1 MTVLR
6 RAAAITIQLF
16 IIFIPYQHN
25 VISMKKL
32 AAIIFLA
39 FTLIPGSTPM
49 VYAQH
54 KAYSRAVVDTL
65 CSRYFYG
72 RGYLNNGMDK
82 AAQYIAGKFSQ
93 SGLTPLSGQSYFQSF
108 SYPVNTFPG
117 VVKVNIDGREL
128 IPGRDFLVAPE
139 SRGNTGS
146 FMLEPKDS
154 NIYLAAGKVPVAVE
168 LVKKLTWSPAPKVAD
183 YTLIQLLD
191 TTGNITP
198 RKVRL
203 HIEQAFIP
211 QFNAVNVCAQ
221 VRGTRYPDSFLVVT
235 AHYDHL
241 GGLGKQVY
249 FPGANDNASGVALLL
264 NLAQYYARNPQ
275 PYTMVFIAFAGE
287 EIGLKGSRYFTD
299 HPLMPLSRIKFL
311 VNTDLA
317 GTGVDGI
324 TVVNATEFPKAFADL
339 QQINTQNKLFPAV
352 YSRGKA
358 ANSDHYFF
366 TEKGVPAFFIY
377 TQGGITAYHDIYD
390 QAATLPLDHQEQL
403 FQLIVQFFKG
413 I

>member
-1 MTVLR
+1 MLY
-6 RAAAITIQLF
+6 QL
-16 IIFIPYQHN
+16 N

-39 FTLIPGSTPM
+39 FTLMSGSAPM
-49 VYAQH
+49 VQAQD

-65 CSRYFYG
+65 CSPYFYG
-72 RGYLNNGMDK
+72 RGYLKNGMDK
-82 AAQYIAGKFSQ
+82 AAKYIAGKFASG
-93 SGLTPLSGQSYFQSF
+93 GLTPLSGQSYFQAF
-108 SYPVNTFPG
+108 SYPANTFPG
-117 VVKVNIDGREL
+117 VVKVSIDGREL
-128 IPGRDFLVAPE
+128 VPGRDFLVAPE
-139 SRGNTGS
+139 SRANKGS
-146 FMLEPKDS
+146 FTLEPRDS
-154 NIYLAAGKVPVAVE
+154 NTYVAAGKVPVVIE
-168 LVKKLTWSPAPKVAD
+168 LVKKLTWSPAPEVAD

-191 TTGNITP
+191 TTGRIAP
-198 RKVRL
+198 KKVRL
-203 HIEQAFIP
+203 HIEQEFIP
-211 QFNAVNVCAQ
+211 QFNTANVCAQ
-221 VRGTRYPDSFLVVT
+221 VKGTRYPDSFLVVT

-241 GGLGKQVY
+241 GGLGSQVY

-287 EIGLKGSRYFTD
+287 EIGLKGSRYFTE
-299 HPLMPLSRIKFL
+299 HPLIPLSQIKFL
-311 VNTDLA
+311 INTDLA

-324 TVVNATEFPKAFADL
+324 TVVNATEFPKAFARL
-339 QQINTQNKLFPAV
+339 QQINAEDKLFPV
-352 YSRGKA
+352 VHSRGKA

-377 TQGGITAYHDIYD
+377 TIGGIAAYHDIYD
-390 QAATLPLDHQEQL
+390 KASTLPLDHQEQL